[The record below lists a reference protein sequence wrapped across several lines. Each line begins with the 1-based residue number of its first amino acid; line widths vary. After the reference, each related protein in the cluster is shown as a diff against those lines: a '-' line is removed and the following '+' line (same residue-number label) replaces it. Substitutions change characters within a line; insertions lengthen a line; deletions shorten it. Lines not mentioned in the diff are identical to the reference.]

1 MIGNTSCLDDHFE
14 CSDYVLE
21 ININAVEPHNDDYF
35 VVKWQLASFE
45 GFYRLIL
52 PEALISLIRKR

>member
-1 MIGNTSCLDDHFE
+1 MIGNTSRLDDHFE
-14 CSDYVLE
+14 CCDYLLE

-45 GFYRLIL
+45 GFCRLSEL
-52 PEALISLIRKR
+52 F